1 MPSKKQNN
9 TLLRFTQENSERCAI
24 INVTDSLP
32 TEAEKKDDTE
42 KPLYLKRI

>member
-9 TLLRFTQENSERCAI
+9 TILQFTQENSERCAI
-24 INVTDSLP
+24 ISVTDSLAA
-32 TEAEKKDDTE
+32 EVEKKDETE